1 MKQHERAKP
10 NTAKLMNDMT
20 NIFEYWNIFVTLRV
34 QGRAASVKCANK
46 PLLIRSGDNIQP
58 NVGIAG
64 LCLWQETV
72 DIPYCENSRAANVI
86 SAIKS
91 YCVEILSNQVERSS

>member
-1 MKQHERAKP
+1 MFYTWSGVP
-10 NTAKLMNDMT
+10 LSYMTASQYKGL
-20 NIFEYWNIFVTLRV
+20 
-34 QGRAASVKCANK
+34 C
-46 PLLIRSGDNIQP
+46 
-58 NVGIAG
+58 VGIAG

>member
-34 QGRAASVKCANK
+34 QGRAASVKCVNK
-46 PLLIRSGDNIQP
+46 PLLIKCGDTFQP
-58 NVGIAG
+58 NVESAG
-64 LCLWQETV
+64 QGL
-72 DIPYCENSRAANVI
+72 
-86 SAIKS
+86 
-91 YCVEILSNQVERSS
+91 